1 MPPAV
6 GVRVEPPPPP
16 PAPPRAWGA
25 PDPATEPPPG
35 SVRLHRSLWGEAWR
49 WLLTAGVFLAV
60 AAGIVLGMLW
70 LAVRTQAQTDQARPA
85 DAIVIL
91 GAAQYN
97 CALSPVLEA
106 RTQHALD
113 LWNQG
118 LAPVI
123 FLTGGRSRGDQ
134 CSEAEAEWQYLVDR
148 GVPSAQIWFEE
159 EGNDTWS
166 SMQGVAKG
174 LLPAGLDEIVIVS
187 DGFHLFRAKM
197 MARDLGFTA
206 WGSPAPG
213 SPITPGGQAEQY
225 YMVREV
231 GGVVAQFLRR
241 FGVDIRGS

>member
-1 MPPAV
+1 M
-6 GVRVEPPPPP
+6 
-16 PAPPRAWGA
+16 
-25 PDPATEPPPG
+25 
-35 SVRLHRSLWGEAWR
+35 RLHRSVWGELWR
-49 WLLTAGVFLAV
+49 WLLTGALFAAIAAV
-60 AAGIVLGMLW
+60 VIVGMLW
-70 LAVRTQAQTDQARPA
+70 LAIRTQAQTDQARPA

-106 RTQHALD
+106 RTQHALN

-148 GVPSAQIWFEE
+148 GVPSDAIWFEE
-159 EGNDTWS
+159 QGTDTWS
-166 SMQGVAKG
+166 SMQGVASG
-174 LLPAGLDEIVIVS
+174 LLPAGVDDILIVS

-231 GGVVAQFLRR
+231 GGVMAQFLRR
-241 FGVDIRGS
+241 FGIDIRGS